1 MTRSELTE
9 YALDDHRGSRE
20 RTISGADEHVVSTTI
35 HLPRPLG
42 NVSASLGD
50 ACGVSFSLRR
60 SRSFATD
67 LS

>member
-1 MTRSELTE
+1 MTRSKLTE

-20 RTISGADEHVVSTTI
+20 RTISGVDEDVVSTSI
-35 HLPRPLG
+35 RLLRPLG
-42 NVSASLGD
+42 NVRASLGD

-60 SRSFATD
+60 SHSFATD